1 MEKKLIPYSV
11 HLPEEIYI
19 QVKAAAGAR
28 RASELIRDAIVTA
41 LESEDKHTAAYN
53 RAVREAISIVQRHP
67 VAKTISVGGETIAD
81 ALVASLRS
89 MIIRREPHG
98 DKKKA

>member
-1 MEKKLIPYSV
+1 MEKKLIPYSI
-11 HLPEEIYI
+11 HLPEEIYL

-28 RASELIRDAIVTA
+28 RASELIRDAIVTH

-53 RAVREAISIVQRHP
+53 RAIREAISMVQRHP
-67 VAKTISVGGETIAD
+67 LARTIAVSGETISD
-81 ALVASLRS
+81 ALVAALRN
-89 MIIRREPHG
+89 MIIRREHV